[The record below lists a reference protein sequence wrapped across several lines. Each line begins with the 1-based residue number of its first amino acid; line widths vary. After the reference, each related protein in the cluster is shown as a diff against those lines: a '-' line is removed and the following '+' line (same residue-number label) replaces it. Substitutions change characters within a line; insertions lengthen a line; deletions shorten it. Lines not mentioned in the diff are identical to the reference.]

1 MQRSSGAPPP
11 AQRDRLADFVKWYV
25 AGDNGLL
32 EQFQVYVIEEAVR
45 KVYDQYVEDERRRK
59 RREEDEKSW
68 AEARKFRTYNLRVK
82 YFYRWRE
89 IAHKN
94 RASALRRS
102 GRDQVRRY
110 QEAKRAERLQQ
121 QKNAARLQKQL
132 AKEGGRGNNVEDLK
146 GLIRKRSQNMR
157 EAEDA
162 LLASGVL
169 SGVRDEHS
177 AAARIVG
184 RDTSSPG
191 PMSSPGGM
199 SPPPAR
205 KPNLPGFM
213 HKIKTSVSE
222 SVNKVKPSL
231 GGAKTRALREEFSSS
246 GLRRS
251 LARSTSR
258 SSLPPSSESSPVSR
272 VSGRW
277 RLKAMGLSTMPDGSV
292 LPDSLARSIMRD
304 GKRYP
309 ELGGLGVDRARRAS
323 DIGAR
328 PTTMDGILSPDT
340 TRRTYHKPHASV
352 SSFIGDTAQKR
363 KRQSEHSAASEEG
376 EEVRDGKR
384 ILLDTER
391 TIREMRKLR
400 EEMEED
406 TGWFREQTERLQGSR
421 TGTPG
426 SVGGWTAPG

>member
-1 MQRSSGAPPP
+1 MQKPSDVVP
-11 AQRDRLADFVKWYV
+11 AAKRDRLGDFVKWYV
-25 AGDNGLL
+25 AGDGGLL
-32 EQFQVYVIEEAVR
+32 EQFKTYVIEEAVR
-45 KVYDQYVEDERRRK
+45 KVYEQYEKDQRERKRKEEDER
-59 RREEDEKSW
+59 SW
-68 AEARKFRTYNLRVK
+68 AEARKFRKYNLRVK

-89 IAHKN
+89 VSRQN

-102 GRDQVRRY
+102 GRDQVRAY
-110 QEAKRAERLQQ
+110 QEAKRVERLRE
-121 QKNAARLQKQL
+121 QKKAARLQKQL
-132 AKEGGRGNNVEDLK
+132 AEEGATVDNVEDLV
-146 GLIRKRSQNMR
+146 GLIRKRSRNKL
-157 EAEDA
+157 ETEDA

-169 SGVRDEHS
+169 SGVRDEQG

-184 RDTSSPG
+184 RDASSPSR
-191 PMSSPGGM
+191 MSSPGGM
-199 SPPPAR
+199 SPPPPR
-205 KPNLPGFM
+205 KANLPGFM
-213 HKIKTSVSE
+213 HKIKTGLGD
-222 SVNKVKPSL
+222 SVNKMKTAG

-251 LARSTSR
+251 LARSASR
-258 SSLPPSSESSPVSR
+258 SSLPPSSEGSPVSR

-277 RLKAMGLSTMPDGSV
+277 RLKAMGLRTMPDGSV

-309 ELGGLGVDRARRAS
+309 ELGDLGIDRSRRAS

-328 PTTMDGILSPDT
+328 PTTMDEILSPDT
-340 TRRTYHKPHASV
+340 ARRTSHRPHASV
-352 SSFIGDTAQKR
+352 SSFIGDATHKR
-363 KRQSEHSAASEEG
+363 KRQSEGTEASEEG
-376 EEVRDGKR
+376 GEARDGKR

-391 TIREMRKLR
+391 TIREMRRLR

-426 SVGGWTAPG
+426 SLGGWTAPG